1 MLPESIAIMNSYE
14 RVKAALEL
22 EEPDRVPIMEFLID
36 PTVIKTIC
44 PQAKDQ
50 GDFEEIME
58 LDAVCCGARFNK
70 VCENSDGTYVD
81 EWGVFYKG
89 GPEVASHP
97 IKGPI
102 RTMDDL
108 RDYIPPDPD
117 APHRL
122 GKLPELVRRF
132 KGEKAVIFHHRAA
145 FMWSVYL
152 NGMDNLL
159 INFLIEPEFAHAL
172 LDKVLTVNEKII
184 RNALRAGADIIVLGD
199 DYAFNNGPLMS
210 PNVFKQFILPGFKKI
225 VDGIH
230 EESGYVI
237 KHSDGNI
244 WKLLDMIV
252 NTGIDGLNPMEPVA
266 GMDIGEV
273 KQKYG
278 DRVCLVGNI
287 DCGELLSR
295 GSVEEVE
302 AAVKECIYEVSPG
315 GGHIISSSN
324 SIHSSVKAENF
335 MAMIKSTRRYGKYPI
350 EFKNPPD

>member
-1 MLPESIAIMNSYE
+1 MNSYE

-122 GKLPELVRRF
+122 GKLT
-132 KGEKAVIFHHRAA
+132 
-145 FMWSVYL
+145 
-152 NGMDNLL
+152 
-159 INFLIEPEFAHAL
+159 EPEFAHER
-172 LDKVLTVNEKII
+172 TQG
-184 RNALRAGADIIVLGD
+184 RCR
-199 DYAFNNGPLMS
+199 YYCP
-210 PNVFKQFILPGFKKI
+210 
-225 VDGIH
+225 
-230 EESGYVI
+230 
-237 KHSDGNI
+237 
-244 WKLLDMIV
+244 
-252 NTGIDGLNPMEPVA
+252 
-266 GMDIGEV
+266 
-273 KQKYG
+273 
-278 DRVCLVGNI
+278 
-287 DCGELLSR
+287 
-295 GSVEEVE
+295 
-302 AAVKECIYEVSPG
+302 
-315 GGHIISSSN
+315 
-324 SIHSSVKAENF
+324 
-335 MAMIKSTRRYGKYPI
+335 RR
-350 EFKNPPD
+350 